1 MTQVAHSENW
11 PSGRAMR
18 SQLRAFVV
26 TKDIG
31 VAKGKALANTNLGKS
46 GGTQYFVSDQ
56 DKGGLVGGNI
66 LKFGS

>member
-1 MTQVAHSENW
+1 
-11 PSGRAMR
+11 MR